1 MGSRDPRVDAYI
13 EKSADFAR
21 PILAHIREIV
31 HDACPEAEETLKWG
45 FPHFTYKGILCSM
58 ASFKGHCALNF
69 WKGTEVLGGEAAAE
83 EGMGQFGRL
92 TSVKDLPSKRAL
104 AGYVKKAKALNDAGT
119 PGPISQRARSRG
131 RGEAEVPEDLLAAL
145 KKDKKARATFESFP
159 PGQRRE
165 YVDWI
170 NEAKRPETRAKRL
183 ATALEWLAEGKKR
196 NWKYEKC

>member
-1 MGSRDPRVDAYI
+1 MGALDPRVDLYI
-13 EKSADFAR
+13 ENAADFAK

-69 WKGTEVLGGEAAAE
+69 WKGGEVLGAEVSSE

-92 TSVKDLPSKRAL
+92 TSVKDLPAKKVLRDH
-104 AGYVKKAKALNDAGT
+104 VKKAKALNEAGT
-119 PGPISQRARSRG
+119 PGPISQRARAK
-131 RGEAEVPEDLLAAL
+131 GEPEVPEELLAAL
-145 KKDKKARATFESFP
+145 KTNEKARATFEAFS

-165 YVDWI
+165 YADWI
-170 NEAKRPETRAKRL
+170 KDAKRPETRAKRL
-183 ATALEWLAEGKKR
+183 ATTLEWLAEGKKR